1 MEEFS
6 LNDNG
11 DLYIRWNV
19 NSSYT
24 KLQFNELV
32 SALIHEFKHTGGVYE
47 AFVQNDGKLIGNEKV
62 VIIRNMR
69 DIIQVCVTLRNFL
82 LNKYIKKEIPKEKLD
97 IKFLDEYSFQLT
109 YTYRTE
115 EIQKGNSVK
124 SWYDNYF
131 KKEILKFTDDFKK
144 ALEDKVITEEEATGL
159 ILILDEIILGCAIL
173 YEKLSH
179 ENLIN

>member
-82 LNKYIKKEIPKEKLD
+82 LNKYIK
-97 IKFLDEYSFQLT
+97 
-109 YTYRTE
+109 R
-115 EIQKGNSVK
+115 NSKRKIRHQIFRRV
-124 SWYDNYF
+124 F
-131 KKEILKFTDDFKK
+131 FF
-144 ALEDKVITEEEATGL
+144 
-159 ILILDEIILGCAIL
+159 
-173 YEKLSH
+173 
-179 ENLIN
+179 NLPIRMGQRKYKR